1 MNLENDISEDT
12 IFNMLRNRVVKDLYW
27 LLFSECPIKN
37 NQRELN
43 QIPFFPE
50 EILEKWRK
58 ESDSYFFELDQQS
71 QDLENFLHRPKN
83 KRLGFY
89 SEALL
94 SFFFQTFP
102 GIELLLQNYQIIE
115 DKRTLGEVDFIIK
128 WQDRIIHIECAVKF
142 YLCDHS
148 KDVQDLHSWIGPACK
163 DDLGRK
169 MKKVI
174 EHQLPIIESS
184 SFRDFFDYSNIESFI
199 FLKGKLFVN
208 QEVQCDWVK
217 KSLLGQ
223 YLYLK
228 EFKNS
233 SELHLLSKPNWLS
246 IHNEKDLNDAT
257 ETLTDNSLLKKAELV
272 MSSGRN
278 PFFIVPEDW
287 PFSDS

>member
-1 MNLENDISEDT
+1 MNLENDINKDK
-12 IFNMLRNRVVKDLYW
+12 IFKKLKNRAVKDLYW

-37 NQRELN
+37 NQRELK
-43 QIPFFPE
+43 QTPFFPE
-50 EILEKWRK
+50 EILEEWRK
-58 ESDSYFFELDQQS
+58 SANSYFFELDQQP
-71 QDLENFLHRPKN
+71 QDLENFLDRPKN

-94 SFFFQTFP
+94 SFFFQNFP
-102 GIELLLQNYQIIE
+102 EIELLLQNYQIIE

-128 WQDRIIHIECAVKF
+128 WCDRIIHIECAVKF
-142 YLCDHS
+142 YLCDHA

-174 EHQLPIIESS
+174 EHQLPIINSS
-184 SFRDFFDYSNIESFI
+184 SFRDAFNYSSIESFI

-208 QEVQCDWVK
+208 QEIECNWVK
-217 KSLLGQ
+217 KNLLGQ

-228 EFKNS
+228 EHKNPR
-233 SELHLLSKPNWLS
+233 ELQLLSKPNWLS
-246 IHNEKDLNDAT
+246 INNEKYLNGAKN
-257 ETLTDNSLLKKAELV
+257 TLNYNSLLKKAEFFLAP
-272 MSSGRN
+272 GRN
-278 PFFIVPEDW
+278 PVFIVPEDW